1 MTEYAKLSRVNDR
14 LATVSDLV
22 TTAKLITDTRYIDL
36 TAVSPLPLVGWYYTE
51 ADGFS
56 ESIPA
61 AATTGRVMDS
71 TDFYLGRLTN
81 QERGRMFA
89 LSQKDIGPITL
100 SDENRGRL
108 LAYLMLTTA
117 NLVSL
122 DHRESVFIFN
132 ALETSTAIGAGRA
145 AEILA

>member
-1 MTEYAKLSRVNDR
+1 MPE
-14 LATVSDLV
+14 
-22 TTAKLITDTRYIDL
+22 
-36 TAVSPLPLVGWYYTE
+36 VGWYYTE
-51 ADGFS
+51 AGGFS

-61 AATTGRVMDS
+61 AVTTGRFMDS